1 MLFKDVDESKL
12 SPMMQ
17 QYFAVKKNYRK
28 SILDQIIDL
37 MEEDSK
43 IVQEKIY
50 AFESYMK
57 KLEYYRKQ
65 ILYEEGRLRQKDC
78 EYEM

>member
-1 MLFKDVDESKL
+1 MLNINMPNYK
-12 SPMMQ
+12 
-17 QYFAVKKNYRK
+17 AVKKNYRK

-65 ILYEEGRLRQKDC
+65 IEYEERRWKQKDS

>member
-1 MLFKDVDESKL
+1 MLNINMPNYK
-12 SPMMQ
+12 
-17 QYFAVKKNYRK
+17 AVKKNYRK

-65 ILYEEGRLRQKDC
+65 I
-78 EYEM
+78 EYENSHSKSRYSDYEM

>member
-1 MLFKDVDESKL
+1 MLNINMPNYK
-12 SPMMQ
+12 
-17 QYFAVKKNYRK
+17 AVKKNYRK

-37 MEEDSK
+37 MEEDSR

-50 AFESYMK
+50 AFESYIK

-65 ILYEEGRLRQKDC
+65 ILYEEGRLRQKDS